1 MFSCIPTIENL
12 ANKFYFQMNFNV
24 FSFFLFLTISSSSSP
39 NCSPDYISSST
50 TKIRLCPQNKIE
62 IITEDQIKI
71 LGIFES
77 ETSTENTH
85 FYNNGAECD
94 SGGTYSG
101 ELVFTCCAPNHKA
114 REYHLNSAA
123 QVAPCF
129 FILEACSEKVC
140 TPERLQLQEVVPDR
154 LPPTMLHIGVKDVIK
169 QMLDSGDYPTTSLP
183 ADNVVVDV
191 AAGAASAVNMDGI
204 MDVVRKAFAGLGV
217 VGVEKSSTESNTM
230 AVVSTDK
237 DTQRTNGGPSTPSIQ
252 MIQIDNNMLQSL
264 LQNDKDNNNNDN
276 NNDDGKDKETNGEK
290 QTTKDLKQQLLEQIQ
305 KAVKDGKFQEL
316 LTEQQEQQK
325 QQTTATRESS
335 ARQKSFE
342 KKQRDLEQQE
352 KEKQTRTNSH
362 RQRYSAANAHAKQES
377 SLPYMSKDIRISTRD
392 SVKKMFQRSYD
403 YYMSH
408 AFPWDEL
415 LPMSCSGTS
424 SPLTG
429 GGALTLVDSLD
440 TLVIM
445 QNYTEFVAAV
455 WRVQDTLDFDIDLN
469 VSVFETTIR
478 VLGKRRSEHR
488 EWSTVVIVIVIFI
501 S

>member
-1 MFSCIPTIENL
+1 MQT
-12 ANKFYFQMNFNV
+12 NV
-24 FSFFLFLTISSSSSP
+24 T
-39 NCSPDYISSST
+39 
-50 TKIRLCPQNKIE
+50 
-62 IITEDQIKI
+62 
-71 LGIFES
+71 
-77 ETSTENTH
+77 
-85 FYNNGAECD
+85 AE
-94 SGGTYSG
+94 
-101 ELVFTCCAPNHKA
+101 
-114 REYHLNSAA
+114 
-123 QVAPCF
+123 Q
-129 FILEACSEKVC
+129 
-140 TPERLQLQEVVPDR
+140 
-154 LPPTMLHIGVKDVIK
+154 
-169 QMLDSGDYPTTSLP
+169 
-183 ADNVVVDV
+183 
-191 AAGAASAVNMDGI
+191 
-204 MDVVRKAFAGLGV
+204 
-217 VGVEKSSTESNTM
+217 
-230 AVVSTDK
+230 
-237 DTQRTNGGPSTPSIQ
+237 
-252 MIQIDNNMLQSL
+252 
-264 LQNDKDNNNNDN
+264 
-276 NNDDGKDKETNGEK
+276 K